1 MCGIM
6 KTLVRVAV
14 VGTVAGGGLVL
25 LASTPRGRALLQQAH
40 ASVTRSIDQAIDD
53 PIALR
58 VKIEQLESEYPKRIA
73 AVSKDLAEVESQV
86 AQVRRELA
94 ISERVVELAEADLN
108 NLDHLLTKAEE
119 HRRAKGYGIV
129 QIRYQDKVMS
139 EREASGSAR
148 QIQQMRDAY
157 AQRAEDLRQELGFL
171 SEQQTR
177 LQDLLA
183 QLEAEHAEFQ
193 AQLWQID
200 RKVDAAARNERLI
213 ALMKKRQSRIDEH
226 SRYAAISLDDLNRQ
240 LDSIRTRQE
249 SELARLAGT
258 STELTYKSIAER
270 ELERAKRRGR
280 GDFRVAPEAIELE
293 ADVIELEPEDEGSP
307 LARRGG

>member
-25 LASTPRGRALLQQAH
+25 LASTPRGRALLHQAH
-40 ASVTRSIDQAIDD
+40 TSVTRSIDQAIDD
-53 PIALR
+53 PVALR

-119 HRRAKGYGIV
+119 HRQAKGYGIV

-171 SEQQTR
+171 SEQQSR

-183 QLEAEHAEFQ
+183 QLEGEHAEFQ

-226 SRYAAISLDDLNRQ
+226 SRYAAVSLDDLNRQ

-270 ELERAKRRGR
+270 ELERATRQGR
-280 GDFRVAPEAIELE
+280 AEFRVAPEAIELE
-293 ADVIELEPEDEGSP
+293 ADVIELEHEDEGSP